1 MAKNRIGRKIAA
13 PGLTR
18 EIEQMLWHNARRCG
32 FHETGTYRMAWRI
45 GIDIGGTF
53 TDVALVEE
61 GDGRIAARQAA
72 DHAAGILARR

>member
-1 MAKNRIGRKIAA
+1 
-13 PGLTR
+13 
-18 EIEQMLWHNARRCG
+18 MLWHNARRCG

-61 GDGRIAARQAA
+61 ETGRIARRQAA
-72 DHAAGILARR
+72 RPRRMISARR